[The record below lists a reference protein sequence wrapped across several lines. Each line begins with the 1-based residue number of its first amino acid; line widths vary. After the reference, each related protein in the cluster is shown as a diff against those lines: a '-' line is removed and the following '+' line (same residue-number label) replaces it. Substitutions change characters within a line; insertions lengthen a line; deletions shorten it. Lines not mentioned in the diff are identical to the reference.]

1 MEEQLIEYIDDFITV
16 AEAMLYLQR
25 TKSQVCKLCRDGKF
39 RGARKVGSKV
49 WLIPRKSVEDYKPG
63 PRGRHAGE
71 AKNRA
76 EETTRQAE
84 VNEAIREVQGLPTVI
99 HEPQSGQE
107 AVATEYISVAE
118 AAKRLNRPLRA
129 IRSWCQYGWFVGACK
144 SDKKGKE
151 WRIPVGSLDGALK
164 HVRVYNAAK
173 IKAQQA
179 AETERVSDD
188 AGSGSV

>member
-1 MEEQLIEYIDDFITV
+1 M
-16 AEAMLYLQR
+16 
-25 TKSQVCKLCRDGKF
+25 CREGCLLGAF
-39 RGARKVGSKV
+39 RKGDKI
-49 WLIPRKSVEDYKPG
+49 WLIPRKSIEDYKPG
-63 PRGRHAGE
+63 PHGRHAGE
-71 AKNRA
+71 AKNKA

-118 AAKRLNRPLRA
+118 AAKRLRPLRA
-129 IRSWCQYGWFVGACK
+129 IRSWCLWGWFVGARR

-164 HVRVYNAAK
+164 HVRAYNAAK
-173 IKAQQA
+173 IKAQ
-179 AETERVSDD
+179 
-188 AGSGSV
+188 

>member
-1 MEEQLIEYIDDFITV
+1 M
-16 AEAMLYLQR
+16 
-25 TKSQVCKLCRDGKF
+25 CREGCLLGAF
-39 RGARKVGSKV
+39 RKGDKI
-49 WLIPRKSVEDYKPG
+49 WLIPRKSIEDYKPG

-129 IRSWCQYGWFVGACK
+129 IRSWCQWGWFVGACK

-164 HVRVYNAAK
+164 HVSAYNSAK

-179 AETERVSDD
+179 AESTSDTER
-188 AGSGSV
+188 AGD